1 MLRLKDSV
9 GYAIVFVA
17 TCTCRKCGIT
27 GSTGTGGGL
36 HDLSGI
42 IISVIIVTIIASAKT
57 SKWANGRGRGSS
69 GRLSHPG
76 NPPASLRSNCK
87 LQSVALAAVPH
98 YY

>member
-42 IISVIIVTIIASAKT
+42 IKMGE
-57 SKWANGRGRGSS
+57 WAGGGSS

-76 NPPASLRSNCK
+76 NPPPQRHCGPIASCKVLRWPRYLIITK
-87 LQSVALAAVPH
+87 DKPAT
-98 YY
+98 